1 MIAPAQAWQDS
12 EYLPDLLIE
21 ASRLNGLVE
30 ITQSTGAGEH
40 SAIEIAPS
48 QVLYLAQKLGMVREL
63 TGDEAA
69 AREAL
74 QVHIRMLER
83 DLRRLGSALNLAND
97 QAQQLYQ
104 NIVAQHRK
112 GHEDLEV
119 EMAQAAMLSDLL
131 DLYCEEYKQD
141 VEDDGRPIYP
151 PTTAQQDAARARSK
165 PPAPAPAAL
174 ASSTQAARA
183 SVKAPTAPGAP
194 GLFDGSPA

>member
-1 MIAPAQAWQDS
+1 MIAPAQAWQGS

-40 SAIEIAPS
+40 SAIEIAPA

-74 QVHIRMLER
+74 QVRIKMLER

-141 VEDDGRPIYP
+141 EEDDGRPIYP
-151 PTTAQQDAARARSK
+151 PTTAQQDVERLRSMK
-165 PPAPAPAAL
+165 PAPAAQ
-174 ASSTQAARA
+174 AANPQAARA
-183 SVKAPTAPGAP
+183 SVTVTQPPLAP
-194 GLFDGSPA
+194 GLFDVGGA

>member
-1 MIAPAQAWQDS
+1 MIAPAQAWQGS

-40 SAIEIAPS
+40 SAIEIAPA
-48 QVLYLAQKLGMVREL
+48 QVLYIAQKLGMVREL

-141 VEDDGRPIYP
+141 DDDGRPIYP
-151 PTTAQQDAARARSK
+151 PTTAQQDAARLRSMK
-165 PPAPAPAAL
+165 PAPAANP
-174 ASSTQAARA
+174 QAARA
-183 SVKAPTAPGAP
+183 SVTVTQSPDAP
-194 GLFDGSPA
+194 GLFDVRGAP

>member
-1 MIAPAQAWQDS
+1 MIAPVQAWQGS

-21 ASRLNGLVE
+21 ASRTNGLVQ
-30 ITQSTGAGEH
+30 IGQSTGNGEH

-48 QVLYLAQKLGMVREL
+48 QVLYIAQKLGMVREL

-74 QVHIRMLER
+74 QVRIKMLER

-112 GHEDLEV
+112 GHEDLEL

-131 DLYCEEYKQD
+131 DLYCEEHKQD
-141 VEDDGRPIYP
+141 DEDDGRPIYP
-151 PTTAQQDAARARSK
+151 PTTAQQDVERLRSMK
-165 PPAPAPAAL
+165 PAPAAQ
-174 ASSTQAARA
+174 AVNPQAARA
-183 SVKAPTAPGAP
+183 SVKPKDGD
-194 GLFDGSPA
+194 LFGGGQP

>member
-1 MIAPAQAWQDS
+1 MTTATQQWH

-21 ASRLNGLVE
+21 AGKPNGLVE
-30 ITQSTGAGEH
+30 IGQSTGNGEH
-40 SAIEIAPS
+40 SAIEIHPS
-48 QVLYLAQKLGMVREL
+48 QVRYIAQKLGMVREL

-69 AREAL
+69 AREAM
-74 QVHIRMLER
+74 QVRIRMLER
-83 DLRRLGSALNLAND
+83 DLRRLGSALDLAND

-141 VEDDGRPIYP
+141 DDDGRPIYP
-151 PTTAQQDAARARSK
+151 PTKAQQDAERLRSMK
-165 PPAPAPAAL
+165 PAPAPPPAWPRAANKPKDSDL
-174 ASSTQAARA
+174 FGG
-183 SVKAPTAPGAP
+183 GA
-194 GLFDGSPA
+194 G

>member
-1 MIAPAQAWQDS
+1 MIAPAQAWQGS

-48 QVLYLAQKLGMVREL
+48 QVLYIAQKLGIVREL

-74 QVHIRMLER
+74 QVRIRMLER
-83 DLRRLGSALNLAND
+83 DQRRIGSALKLAND
-97 QAQQLYQ
+97 QALQLYQ
-104 NIVAQHRK
+104 NLVAQNSK

-119 EMAQAAMLSDLL
+119 EVSQAATLSDLL
-131 DLYCEEYKQD
+131 DLYCEEIAAAKDVDD
-141 VEDDGRPIYP
+141 VERL
-151 PTTAQQDAARARSK
+151 RSMK
-165 PPAPAPAAL
+165 PAPAAQ
-174 ASSTQAARA
+174 ATNPQAARA
-183 SVKAPTAPGAP
+183 SVKPKDGDLFGGGA
-194 GLFDGSPA
+194 A